1 MLIFGRFIL
10 VGGTRIVFSKLEGPL
25 PTPVPVTISESEAE
39 PQAAAPVG
47 ETITI
52 QKAEDKKLPHKSMDE
67 DSTSPKKESSAELLP
82 SESWVV
88 VTPPKGGQSTTSVT
102 DEPNG
107 KSANK
112 KEDIPYQPAIGDTA
126 SDHDVKQAWS
136 GSSDNQGSAMSA
148 TQPPPAAPPS
158 NSSSGLVHGGSG
170 KGIEVEDIEESEVK
184 EDHGVD
190 EAVSNAVFTFGEKEE
205 EEPEEKFST
214 PSAATPQVSE
224 LLQVHVSA

>member
-1 MLIFGRFIL
+1 M
-10 VGGTRIVFSKLEGPL
+10 FSKLEGPL

-52 QKAEDKKLPHKSMDE
+52 QKAGDNSVPRKSMDE
-67 DSTSPKKESSAELLP
+67 DSTSPKKEASAELLP

-88 VTPPKGGQSTTSVT
+88 VTPPKVDQSTISVT
-102 DEPNG
+102 DEP
-107 KSANK
+107 KDKAANK
-112 KEDIPYQPAIGDTA
+112 REDIPYQPAIGDTA

-136 GSSDNQGSAMSA
+136 GSSDNQSSATSV

-184 EDHGVD
+184 EDGVD
-190 EAVSNAVFTFGEKEE
+190 EVVSNATFGEEKE

-214 PSAATPQVSE
+214 PSAATPQVSK
-224 LLQVHVSA
+224 LLHKCINLAKRKALPISPAGLGGQ